1 MQRPRPSAVAVP
13 HLALAVALLFMAP
26 PWSAAAQ
33 EGKGGG
39 QQGPVQIGSFLYAQQ
54 GGRNLL
60 VAPDTGSTVDEGAR
74 IFFRCSDD
82 QREVY
87 VVSTEDR
94 LGNAKEGSAGRY
106 RFDGG
111 PWSELSQW
119 GSNESGSAAFLPPR
133 FGRNFAAR
141 ARKADRVELE
151 VVNTAGVRHRYV
163 FSMAGFARGAER
175 LACFR
180 RVDGGG

>member
-1 MQRPRPSAVAVP
+1 MPQTRPSTF
-13 HLALAVALLFMAP
+13 ALPPLSVAVALLLAAP
-26 PWSAAAQ
+26 WPAAAQ
-33 EGKGGG
+33 EGGAGG
-39 QQGPVQIGSFLYAQQ
+39 QQGPVQIGSFVYAEQ
-54 GGRNLL
+54 GGRSLL
-60 VAPDTGSTVDEGAR
+60 VAPDTGSTLNEGTR

-111 PWSELSQW
+111 VWSELSQW

-133 FGRNFAAR
+133 FSRNFAAR
-141 ARKADRVELE
+141 ARKADRVEME

-163 FSMAGFARGAER
+163 FSLAEFARGAER

-180 RVDGGG
+180 RGDGDG